1 MIRVTFGILLLIL
14 LAHNYHYDS
23 FIDIIVCN
31 TALFIMLMKWRL
43 KFWAH
48 HKMDPSN
55 SAYTRKVSVVST
67 MPFDARNLKN
77 NSNRIPFEQ
86 LTVRERSSHRNNISS
101 NIYNRSKSHAIVK
114 KKRWILS
121 YSAIGDHD
129 VFSRNAQMRK
139 KGNKSV
145 KLNANKTSDIS
156 VWKTGAHIPVCM
168 VRFGL
173 VRFAIRLAFVLPR
186 TFQIIKYSIN
196 VAVWIA

>member
-114 KKRWILS
+114 KRGAFSHIQRSATMMCSLVMHRWE
-121 YSAIGDHD
+121 
-129 VFSRNAQMRK
+129 K
-139 KGNKSV
+139 KGTSP
-145 KLNANKTSDIS
+145 LNWMRIKHLTYLFERQAHTFRCAWFGS
-156 VWKTGAHIPVCM
+156 VW
-168 VRFGL
+168 FGS
-173 VRFAIRLAFVLPR
+173 R
-186 TFQIIKYSIN
+186 
-196 VAVWIA
+196 